1 MTESQKGPFYTRRD
15 DALIARV
22 RSIKEMG
29 GEPLPWRPFRCPGRP
44 RMRKS
49 A

>member
-1 MTESQKGPFYTRRD
+1 MTEHQRGPFYTRRD

-29 GEPLPWRPFRCPGRP
+29 GEPLPWTPYRCPL
-44 RMRKS
+44 RKR
-49 A
+49 AA